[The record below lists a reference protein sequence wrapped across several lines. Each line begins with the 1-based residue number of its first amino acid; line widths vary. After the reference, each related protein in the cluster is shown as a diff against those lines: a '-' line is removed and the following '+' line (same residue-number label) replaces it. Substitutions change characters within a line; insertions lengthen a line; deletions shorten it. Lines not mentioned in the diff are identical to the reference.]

1 MRCVALIVAAGRG
14 ERLGGDLPKQF
25 LPLLGRPM
33 LRRTIERFLGHP
45 SVDAVRVVIDGRHE
59 ELYRTATAGLAL
71 LEPVAG
77 GASRQESVRLG
88 LESLVE
94 LAPGQVL
101 IHDAARP
108 LASAALVERVASMLR
123 TADAALPALPVVDT
137 LKRAEGARTAGDV
150 PRDGLWRAQTPQG
163 FRFAAILAAHR
174 AQAGGAFT
182 DDAAVAA
189 AAGIEVS
196 LVEGE
201 EDNMKITHPADLARA
216 ERLLGG
222 GQRRWRTGLGF
233 DVHRLVEDRPLILAG
248 VHIPFER
255 GLAGHSDADVVLHAV
270 TDAILGAIAAGDIG
284 QHFPPSD
291 PRWKDA
297 DSAQF
302 LEHAVGLAAEAGG
315 ALENVDVTIL
325 CERPK
330 IGPHRDAMRERLAAI
345 LGLPVGRVGIKA
357 TTTEQLGFTGRG
369 EGIAAQAVAT
379 LSFAA

>member
-14 ERLGGDLPKQF
+14 ERLGGSLPKQF

-33 LRRTIERFLGHP
+33 LRRTVERFLGHP
-45 SVDAVRVVIDGRHE
+45 SVDAVRVVIDRDHE

-77 GASRQESVRLG
+77 GASRQASVLLG

-94 LAPGQVL
+94 LAPEQVL

-108 LASAALVERVASMLR
+108 LASAALVERVTTTLE
-123 TADAALPALPVVDT
+123 TADAVLPALPVVDT
-137 LKRAEGARTAGDV
+137 LKRAEGARTTGDV

-174 AQAGGAFT
+174 AQAGSVFT

-189 AAGIEVS
+189 AEGIEVR

-222 GQRRWRTGLGF
+222 GQRRWRTGQGF
-233 DVHRLVEDRPLILAG
+233 DVHRLVENRPLILAG
-248 VHIPFER
+248 VQIPFER
-255 GLAGHSDADVVLHAV
+255 GLSGHSDADVVLHAV

-302 LEHAVGLAAEAGG
+302 LQHAVSLAGGAGG

-345 LGLPVGRVGIKA
+345 LGLPVDRVGIKA